1 MSIACVALVDD
12 EAPVRVALGR
22 LLRLADFSVLA
33 FASGEQFLAS
43 LAARVPDCVLLDL
56 HLPGLTGLEGQVRL
70 RDAGL
75 QLPVVFISASDDA
88 ETARL
93 VRDAGGLC
101 LLHKPFSIETLPEA
115 LGRALGSRPARAG

>member
-43 LAARVPDCVLLDL
+43 LAAHQ
-56 HLPGLTGLEGQVRL
+56 HLADHGFARGVDRKS
-70 RDAGL
+70 
-75 QLPVVFISASDDA
+75 VV
-88 ETARL
+88 
-93 VRDAGGLC
+93 
-101 LLHKPFSIETLPEA
+101 
-115 LGRALGSRPARAG
+115 

>member
-56 HLPGLTGLEGQVRL
+56 HLPGLTGLEVQVRL

-75 QLPVVFISASDDA
+75 QLPVVFISASDSGGRWAAGRRGPA
-88 ETARL
+88 ER
-93 VRDAGGLC
+93 RRGRGGAGSAAAG
-101 LLHKPFSIETLPEA
+101 A
-115 LGRALGSRPARAG
+115 PAASD